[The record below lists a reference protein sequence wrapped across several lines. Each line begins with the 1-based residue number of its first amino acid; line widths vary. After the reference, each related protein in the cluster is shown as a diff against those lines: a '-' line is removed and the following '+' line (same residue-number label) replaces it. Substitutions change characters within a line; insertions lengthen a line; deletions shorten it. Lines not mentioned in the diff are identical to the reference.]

1 MFMQKNQWKKGIMI
15 SWQCT
20 TQNFYEMSKT
30 KANFTSYE
38 YQQMQRKEAIE
49 ALRKIKEKE
58 KQNGKRY

>member
-1 MFMQKNQWKKGIMI
+1 
-15 SWQCT
+15 
-20 TQNFYEMSKT
+20 MSKT